1 VEACVYIFAM
11 IGSGL
16 AFLKNKRC
24 IEGALS
30 YFKMNKGGPLKDK
43 LSAERA
49 AIGNQLQQLIQ

>member
-1 VEACVYIFAM
+1 M

-16 AFLKNKRC
+16 AFLKNKRRV
-24 IEGALS
+24 EGALS